1 MPLVPIA
8 SIKVSDRMRVDL
20 GDETLNGLVDS
31 LREYGQLQPIL
42 VDADNNLIAGG
53 RRYTAATK
61 LGWTEIM
68 VHQVDKLPDDVRAE
82 MELEENIRRK
92 DFTWQERCLGIL
104 RTHRLKRRKDPK
116 SKWGY
121 RQTGELLG
129 VHYTQ
134 INKLVVVGE
143 LLERGDAELNAC
155 ENFAEALGKL
165 AARKAAEAQK
175 LLAINEQRIREA
187 NAKKLLPVGDD
198 LDSPVVKDDNPRALI
213 NLSKYFHNADCI
225 THMQEMPPLSVDHV
239 ITDIPYGIDM
249 SMVQLKQIDLVE
261 AQHDVSNNVALFE
274 PFLKNAYRV
283 LRDGGY
289 CIFFYDLSHD
299 DKLRKLAKKA
309 GFTVCAWPLIWCKTH
324 ACKNDAANVNFTKA
338 IEYAM
343 VLRKK
348 NAILARPQPVNFI
361 VASAA
366 EDRKRYDN
374 PFAKPRTVW
383 RFLIDAV
390 VSPGQIVLDPFAGEM
405 SCPLAVIEAEAQPY
419 AIELI
424 DTHYNKGLEHV
435 RQAYKLQH
443 KGRCDFV

>member
-1 MPLVPIA
+1 MPKVPLS

-20 GDETLNGLVDS
+20 GDETLDGLVDS

-42 VDADNNLIAGG
+42 IDADNNLIAGG

-61 LGWTEIM
+61 LGWTEIEA
-68 VHQVDKLPDDVRAE
+68 HQTTALPEDVRGE

-92 DFTWQERCLGIL
+92 DFRWQERCLGIL
-104 RTHRLKRRKDPK
+104 RVHRIKKRKNPDIR
-116 SKWGY
+116 WGY

-129 VHYTQ
+129 VVHSQ

-155 ENFAEALGKL
+155 ESFTEALAKL
-165 AARKAAEAQK
+165 TARRAEQTQK
-175 LLAINEQRIREA
+175 LLAHNEEQKRKAQARKQKEA
-187 NAKKLLPVGDD
+187 QDD
-198 LDSPVVKDDNPRALI
+198 LDSPTTTPDETRAVVSI
-213 NLSKYFHNADCI
+213 SKYFHNADCI
-225 THMQEMPPLSVDHV
+225 THMAAMPPLSVDHV

-249 SMVQLKQIDLVE
+249 DMVQLKDIKLVE
-261 AQHDVSNNVALFE
+261 AEHDVKENIALFE

-283 LRDGGY
+283 LRDGGF

-299 DKLRKLAKKA
+299 AKLRSLAKRA
-309 GFTVCAWPLIWCKTH
+309 GFTVCAWPLIWCKQH
-324 ACKNDAANVNFTKA
+324 ACKNDAAHVNFTKA

-348 NAILARPQPVNFI
+348 NAMLRNPQAVNYILA
-361 VASAA
+361 SGA
-366 EDRKRYDN
+366 EDRKKYDN
-374 PFAKPRTVW
+374 PFAKPRAVW

-390 VSPGQIVLDPFAGEM
+390 VYPGQIVLDPFAGEM
-405 SCPLAVIEAEAQPY
+405 SCPLAVIEADAQPY
-419 AIELI
+419 AIEKV

-435 RQAYKLQH
+435 RQAYKI
-443 KGRCDFV
+443 KFRGRVDLV